1 MMADCKVHLL
11 CTIIC
16 IYQMPQIV
24 YLHTSKGLWTWF
36 SREQISKAYENC
48 MQPTGLRRSK
58 ELLFFPFPLAKL
70 AFMKIEILEKP
81 LKCKI
86 ALLWFK
92 YTLARKV
99 PSILLRILA
108 LHSILPSIQIHAYY
122 VLPLKHFSQG
132 IVASVSGNPQDFV
145 CLAFAN
151 FVLPS
156 SKRFLTKKE
165 VGATNILQKKR
176 GP

>member
-1 MMADCKVHLL
+1 
-11 CTIIC
+11 
-16 IYQMPQIV
+16 
-24 YLHTSKGLWTWF
+24 
-36 SREQISKAYENC
+36 
-48 MQPTGLRRSK
+48 MQPTGLKKSK
-58 ELLFFPFPLAKL
+58 ELLFFPFPFAKL

-92 YTLARKV
+92 YTLARKE
-99 PSILLRILA
+99 SYILLQMLEYST
-108 LHSILPSIQIHAYY
+108 LHSILPSIQIGTY